1 MAKSKLPVKPTV
13 LIDTR
18 EKPGNRLFAA
28 NPKGDSEVAA
38 YIEEKVDA
46 GDYTVR
52 EIPNLVVIEKK
63 QDGKELYGNFV
74 TNRDTF
80 MRCIERMRAFKH
92 KYIIIQ
98 QTYYEFLDPNNW
110 THINPYKRRFSAI
123 AMVESWLIALSQ
135 NEGIHFIFAGR
146 LHAPRLAK
154 RILLKSY
161 EYERKRLKKENTDG
175 QQNVTNEDCEL
186 RPEDQGDPGSGTDS
200 PSQS

>member
-1 MAKSKLPVKPTV
+1 MAKLPVKPTI

-28 NPKGDSEVAA
+28 NPSGDSTVAA

-46 GDYTVR
+46 GDYTIR

-63 QDGKELYGNFV
+63 QDGKELYGNFI
-74 TNRDTF
+74 TNKEVF

-98 QTYYEFLDPNNW
+98 QTYYEFLDTNNW
-110 THINPYKRRFSAI
+110 RFLNPISRRISAM

-135 NEGIHFIFAGR
+135 NEGIHFIFAGKV
-146 LHAPRLAK
+146 HAGRLAK

-161 EYERKRLKKENTDG
+161 EYERKRLKKEKQNEPDVASKD
-175 QQNVTNEDCEL
+175 QQL
-186 RPEDQGDPGSGTDS
+186 RAEDQRDPGAGVGTA
-200 PSQS
+200 